1 MTYSELKT
9 LVDYHYWA
17 RDRLLAAVDA
27 LSHEQFTRDLGSSF
41 RSVRDTLVHLCQSEW
56 VWHQRWN
63 GTSPTAIPDLPE
75 AMEDAAAVRRYW
87 TAQERD
93 VRAFVAKLGE
103 AGIDRVIAYRN
114 MAGHAGRATYAQ
126 MLQHLVN
133 HGSYHR
139 GQVTTMLRQL
149 GAVPPQTLDLIAFY
163 REQSAPLA

>member
-1 MTYSELKT
+1 MTYGELRT
-9 LVDYHYWA
+9 LIDYHYWA

-27 LSHEQFTRDLGSSF
+27 LTEDQLTRDLGSSF

-63 GTSPTAIPDLPE
+63 GISPTAIPDLPE
-75 AMEDAAAVRRYW
+75 PMEDIAAIRRYW
-87 TAQERD
+87 AAQERD
-93 VRAFVAKLGE
+93 VRGFFDRLDE
-103 AGIDRVIAYRN
+103 AGIHRAVDYRN
-114 MAGHAGRATYAQ
+114 MAGHAGRSTYAQ

-149 GAVPPQTLDLIAFY
+149 GAAPPRTLDLIAFY
-163 REQSAPLA
+163 REQSVPIA